1 MYLEFYG
8 FREKP
13 FNLTPD
19 PRFVFLSKNHRE
31 AFAHLL
37 YGIQNRVG
45 FIALTGE
52 VGTGKT
58 TVLRALFN
66 QLDPDRHRT
75 ALIFNPCLSP
85 PELLQSI
92 NREFGIPNYPFS
104 TSSLLD
110 NLNMFLLQQN
120 VDGRTVVLVIDEA
133 QDLEPAV
140 LEQIRLISNLE
151 TDREKLIQ
159 IILSGQPEFAQILK
173 KKEMRQLSQR
183 ISVQYHL
190 APMDFQD
197 TVDYVNHRIQVAG
210 VRAGVIFS
218 PSAMKRVYRFSRGL
232 PRRTNVVCDRA
243 LLAGYAKNKTVLNSR
258 TVSAGIRDMKKNMA
272 SEMRGRRFFFVPAL
286 VIVICLLTVGIYF
299 LGYEKMRWFQ
309 SASKVQAKEEKA
321 HTFPIPAEEKPLPS
335 LSDEL
340 GRVSESESFRRAFN
354 TLAEFWHTP
363 PIAENDPMTSPS
375 EMAKAALDREL
386 RLCKFSGNVGALL
399 RMGSP
404 AMLEMT
410 TPDKGEKRFLAVL
423 GTVKDNLL
431 VSLPA
436 AGEKTVSFSEMEK
449 FWSGQ
454 GFLLWKDPWNIL
466 DKVWPGSKGPAVRSL
481 QKLLKDA
488 GVYQRAPNGNY
499 DGDTAEAIKQFQSDM
514 GIQQDGIAGSQTL
527 LLLYR
532 SVDGFETPKLR
543 VAPK

>member
-58 TVLRALFN
+58 TVLRSLFN
-66 QLDPDRHRT
+66 QLDPDHHRT

-85 PELLQSI
+85 PELLQNI

-159 IILSGQPEFAQILK
+159 IVLSGQPEFAQILK

-197 TVDYVNHRIQVAG
+197 TVDYLNHRIQVAG
-210 VRAGVIFS
+210 GRGGTIFS
-218 PSAMKRVYRFSRGL
+218 PAAIKRVYRFSRGL

-243 LLAGYAKNKTVLNSR
+243 LLAGYAKNKAVLNSR
-258 TVSAGIRDMKKNMA
+258 IVSAGIRDMKRNMA
-272 SEMRGRRFFFVPAL
+272 SETRSRRFLLIPAL
-286 VIVICLLTVGIYF
+286 VFMLCLMTVGIYF
-299 LGYEKMRWFQ
+299 LGHEKMGWFQ
-309 SASKVQAKEEKA
+309 APPKVQAKEERSQ
-321 HTFPIPAEEKPLPS
+321 TFPIPAGEKPLQS

-340 GRVSESESFRRAFN
+340 GKVSEGESLRRAFN
-354 TLAEFWHTP
+354 TVAEYWHAPPVGEGEAVTP
-363 PIAENDPMTSPS
+363 LS
-375 EMAKAALDREL
+375 EMSKAALDREL
-386 RLCKFSGNVGALL
+386 RLCKFSGNLGALL

-410 TPDKGEKRFLAVL
+410 TPGKGEKRFLAVL
-423 GTVKDNLL
+423 GTVKDDLL
-431 VSLPA
+431 VSLSSG
-436 AGEKTVSFSEMEK
+436 GEKTVSFSEMEK

-454 GFLLWKDPWNIL
+454 GVLLWKDPLNIL

-488 GVYQRAPNGNY
+488 GVYERTPNGNY
-499 DGDTAEAIKQFQSDM
+499 DSDTVASIKEFQAAM

-532 SVDGFETPKLR
+532 SVDGYETPKLR
-543 VAPK
+543 VAQK